1 MMTYIPLKEIALVIF
16 SLFLYMVLLAILVI
30 PIESLFGISPTFSA
44 AILGVAW
51 QISVLL
57 FLFKYSIKKNLS
69 YNFFGFSLPNS
80 WKYYFIAL
88 FGSYLIFILYGLL
101 LYVLEFFGVTNAIE
115 NYSGQELPFSK
126 NENIILLIFI
136 SLSITIYAPIVEEI
150 LFRGYL
156 FKALLP
162 HFPIQV
168 SALISGI
175 GFSLFHLQL
184 TVLVPFMLVGWLFAN
199 TRIKSGSLLPSIFAH
214 ASINSLS
221 MIYFFVS

>member
-126 NENIILLIFI
+126 NENVILLVFI
-136 SLSITIYAPIVEEI
+136 TLSITIYAPVIEEI
-150 LFRGYL
+150 LTVFMFFGISFL
-156 FKALLP
+156 DNSKS
-162 HFPIQV
+162 
-168 SALISGI
+168 SAL
-175 GFSLFHLQL
+175 
-184 TVLVPFMLVGWLFAN
+184 
-199 TRIKSGSLLPSIFAH
+199 SIFDNNRILGNL
-214 ASINSLS
+214 SKVGLCWVNS
-221 MIYFFVS
+221 FFKI

>member
-1 MMTYIPLKEIALVIF
+1 MTHIPLKEIAIVIF
-16 SLFLYMVLLAILVI
+16 SLFLYMVLLAILSI
-30 PIESLFGISPTFSA
+30 PIESLFGISPTFSGV
-44 AILGVAW
+44 ILGVTW

-57 FLFKYSIKKNLS
+57 FLFKYSVKKNLS
-69 YNFFGFSLPNS
+69 YNFFGFNLPNS

-88 FGSYLIFILYGLL
+88 FGSYLIFILYGLF
-101 LYVLEFFGVTNAIE
+101 LYILEFFGVTNAIE

-162 HFPIQV
+162 HYFRK
-168 SALISGI
+168 LIKTKRLK
-175 GFSLFHLQL
+175 FL
-184 TVLVPFMLVGWLFAN
+184 N
-199 TRIKSGSLLPSIFAH
+199 
-214 ASINSLS
+214 
-221 MIYFFVS
+221 

>member
-80 WKYYFIAL
+80 WKYYFIA
-88 FGSYLIFILYGLL
+88 
-101 LYVLEFFGVTNAIE
+101 TNH
-115 NYSGQELPFSK
+115 LW
-126 NENIILLIFI
+126 
-136 SLSITIYAPIVEEI
+136 
-150 LFRGYL
+150 
-156 FKALLP
+156 KAGP
-162 HFPIQV
+162 PD
-168 SALISGI
+168 
-175 GFSLFHLQL
+175 
-184 TVLVPFMLVGWLFAN
+184 GWD
-199 TRIKSGSLLPSIFAH
+199 IKVKDGAADHHQSPGGHSPE
-214 ASINSLS
+214 
-221 MIYFFVS
+221 